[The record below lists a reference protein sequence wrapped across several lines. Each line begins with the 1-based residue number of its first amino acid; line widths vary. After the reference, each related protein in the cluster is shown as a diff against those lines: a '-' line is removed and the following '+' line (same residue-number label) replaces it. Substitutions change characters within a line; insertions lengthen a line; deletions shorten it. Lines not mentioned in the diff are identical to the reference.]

1 MVQYLFDKEEHEI
14 VHSKPHNN
22 SKGLLP
28 YRRLF
33 TSTLDLMK
41 TSQGQP
47 KKEFDM
53 ICSSVGDVVHARSI
67 GELPGGLQ
75 DLYSLDIKFAIARNL
90 TEITKLNRL
99 FSWLN
104 CEYYSKKLKVVEL
117 EKAKLLLYVS
127 VAYIQIF

>member
-14 VHSKPHNN
+14 VHSIPHNN
-22 SKGLLP
+22 CKGLLP

-33 TSTLDLMK
+33 RSTLDLMEN
-41 TSQGQP
+41 SQGQP

-53 ICSSVGDVVHARSI
+53 IYSSVGDVVHARSI
-67 GELPGGLQ
+67 GELPRGLQ

-99 FSWLN
+99 FTWLN
-104 CEYYSKKLKVVEL
+104 CEYYSKKLKGVEL